1 MARRQ
6 APCTSDRRLQV
17 RTKRVLSQILVW
29 LIPVWLIPVCSL
41 LPLPAPLQAEAPV
54 AAESSGPDQ
63 WQRIDGHFA
72 SPADDRFAAWRAE
85 QDRRPAPRP
94 RPTPLQSS
102 SRKEALVERRPEQQ
116 RVN

>member
-17 RTKRVLSQILVW
+17 RTKRVLSQILVWLIPVWLIPVW

-63 WQRIDGHFA
+63 WQRIDGDFA

-85 QDRRPAPRP
+85 QDRR
-94 RPTPLQSS
+94 
-102 SRKEALVERRPEQQ
+102 
-116 RVN
+116 